1 MAFKIRK
8 LPQKKKKENEISD
21 EKLSVNRMERR
32 DKDGPVSV
40 NLALEEERAERNLS
54 SGKTVS
60 VADNELMKNVD
71 KSSLDKEFKQKKVE
85 QIVSENQDYN
95 LNESDEESVNKT
107 NPNNFQLD
115 EKELEED
122 RRQTILKGKQLPVA
136 KELRDTEKDSIPIE
150 EDDLGLPE
158 ESYLISRKVTKKD
171 LMLQN
176 ETQEKQFLGANVRK
190 LRDFVS
196 IFDKGLSSKAS
207 PKIDMN
213 YQISQNPIL
222 RKELVA
228 QQLLRNYKSKNGFE
242 HRNTKAIFK
251 ELNLLE
257 DEEFK
262 DSIDLNEA
270 HQNESLIAKLISKLP
285 QV

>member
-1 MAFKIRK
+1 VYVSQNLKSMAFKIRK

-107 NPNNFQLD
+107 NPNN
-115 EKELEED
+115 
-122 RRQTILKGKQLPVA
+122 
-136 KELRDTEKDSIPIE
+136 
-150 EDDLGLPE
+150 
-158 ESYLISRKVTKKD
+158 
-171 LMLQN
+171 
-176 ETQEKQFLGANVRK
+176 
-190 LRDFVS
+190 
-196 IFDKGLSSKAS
+196 
-207 PKIDMN
+207 
-213 YQISQNPIL
+213 
-222 RKELVA
+222 
-228 QQLLRNYKSKNGFE
+228 
-242 HRNTKAIFK
+242 
-251 ELNLLE
+251 
-257 DEEFK
+257 
-262 DSIDLNEA
+262 
-270 HQNESLIAKLISKLP
+270 
-285 QV
+285 